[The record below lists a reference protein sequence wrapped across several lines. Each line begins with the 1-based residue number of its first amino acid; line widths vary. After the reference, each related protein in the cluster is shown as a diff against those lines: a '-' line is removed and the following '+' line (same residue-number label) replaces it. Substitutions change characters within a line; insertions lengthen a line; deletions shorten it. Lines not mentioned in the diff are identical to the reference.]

1 MAYDSECA
9 KLAEHFLDA
18 DAIDRTRES
27 LAQHIHDAVE
37 GWFHEREWE
46 DEGRQREAHDADRRA
61 LENREM
67 EDHNRRHPHE

>member
-27 LAQHIHDAVE
+27 LAQHIQDAVE
-37 GWFHEREWE
+37 GWFHE
-46 DEGRQREAHDADRRA
+46 
-61 LENREM
+61 REM
-67 EDHNRRHPHE
+67 EDHNRRHPHA